1 MLAVN
6 VHEGGQLRHEI
17 VPDPKPGPAEV
28 IVELRTAALNR
39 RDLLVCRGN
48 YPFPLPLV
56 PGSDGAGCVV
66 TPGRMS

>member
-6 VHEGGQLRHEI
+6 VHEGGQLRHET
-17 VPDPKPGPAEV
+17 VPDPTPGPAEV

-56 PGSDGAGCVV
+56 PGSEVAGVRE
-66 TPGRMS
+66 TPERRS